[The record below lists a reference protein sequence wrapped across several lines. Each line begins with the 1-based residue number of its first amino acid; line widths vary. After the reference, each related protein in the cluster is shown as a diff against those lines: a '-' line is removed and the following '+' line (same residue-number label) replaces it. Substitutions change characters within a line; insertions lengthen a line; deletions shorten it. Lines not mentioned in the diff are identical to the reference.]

1 MALAIVLGGTV
12 PALAAPPPE
21 ASDSPIVV
29 VRGEVVETACYVM
42 AGRRGESHR
51 QCAIS
56 CARAGQPLGIVDE
69 ASRTLLF
76 LVLDHRGGEP
86 TNPLL
91 DSIASRVEVRGHRL
105 QRGGINAIVVDQV
118 KDLGPPR
125 K

>member
-12 PALAAPPPE
+12 PVLAAPPPE
-21 ASDSPIVV
+21 AIEPPIV

-76 LVLDHRGGEP
+76 LVLDRRGGEP

-118 KDLGPPR
+118 KELGPPR

>member
-1 MALAIVLGGTV
+1 MALAVVLGGTV
-12 PALAAPPPE
+12 PTLAAPPPE
-21 ASDSPIVV
+21 ATDSQAVV

-42 AGRRGESHR
+42 AGRHGDSHR

-91 DSIASRVEVRGHRL
+91 DSISSRVEVRGHRL

>member
-1 MALAIVLGGTV
+1 MALAIGLGSMV
-12 PALAAPPPE
+12 PVLAAPPPE
-21 ASDSPIVV
+21 AIEPPIVV

-76 LVLDHRGGEP
+76 LVLDRRGGEP

-118 KDLGPPR
+118 KELGPPR